1 MDPDTSRGYA
11 DGMTTNPQDRP
22 IQSSIP
28 FDASRIG
35 AAAVYCSD
43 GRFGEQVDEL
53 LFTILKLPRCDRLAV
68 PGGAACLAGHF
79 AAYREEEG
87 VSEQLRF
94 LVDVHQIRQ
103 VILIAHEGCAYY
115 TEWLHIPPTQ
125 LEIRQRED
133 LAKAIRHVQR
143 FGIDID
149 VAAYFARRQKDG
161 IAFERVEV

>member
-1 MDPDTSRGYA
+1 MAPESAPRSI
-11 DGMTTNPQDRP
+11 R
-22 IQSSIP
+22 SSIP
-28 FDASRIG
+28 FDTSRIG

-43 GRFGEQVDEL
+43 GRFGEHVDEL
-53 LFTILKLPRCDRLAV
+53 LFGTLKLPRCDRLAI

-94 LVDVHQIRQ
+94 LVNVHEIRQ

-115 TEWLHIPPTQ
+115 SEWLHVPPTQ
-125 LEIRQRED
+125 VEDRQRED
-133 LAKAIRHVQR
+133 LVKAIRHVKR

-149 VAAYFARRQKDG
+149 VSAYFARRQG
-161 IAFERVEV
+161 EGVVFERADV

>member
-1 MDPDTSRGYA
+1 VSSGYA
-11 DGMTTNPQDRP
+11 DGMTSGPPEAPTP

-53 LFTILKLPRCDRLAV
+53 LFTLLKLPRCDRLAV

-94 LVDVHQIRQ
+94 LVNVHQIRQ
-103 VILIAHEGCAYY
+103 VVLIAHEGCAYY

-125 LEIRQRED
+125 LESRQRED
-133 LAKAIRHVQR
+133 LLKAVRHVER

-149 VAAYFARRQKDG
+149 VAAYFARRLG
-161 IAFERVEV
+161 NGVAFERVEV

>member
-1 MDPDTSRGYA
+1 MPAGP
-11 DGMTTNPQDRP
+11 GEPP

-28 FDASRIG
+28 FDANRVG

-53 LFTILKLPRCDRLAV
+53 LFAKLKLPRYDRLAI

-94 LVDVHQIRQ
+94 LVNVHQIRR
-103 VILIAHEGCAYY
+103 VVLIAHEGCAYY

-125 LEIRQRED
+125 LESRQRED
-133 LAKAIRHVQR
+133 LAKAIRHVER

-149 VAAYFARRQKDG
+149 VAAYFARLQGARVS
-161 IAFERVEV
+161 FERVQV

>member
-1 MDPDTSRGYA
+1 
-11 DGMTTNPQDRP
+11 MTTNPQDRP

-125 LEIRQRED
+125 LESRQRED

-149 VAAYFARRQKDG
+149 VSAFFARRQKDG